1 MVRFEHLVDYSDS
14 PYLLKEDAP
23 TYQDMMDTVYLDG
36 PELRVSVPVEYS
48 KEKDVSPIY
57 RNGKF
62 PAKPKCAISPSLDTY
77 YSLFKA
83 SASLGEDRKV
93 LAYRQ
98 YNYNTGETNDEY
110 KFISHAETSKMI
122 KHFGS
127 GLLYLL
133 FNNVFKESE
142 KYVSHSKID
151 THAAN
156 YLHYNNENISFIVTL
171 FSGNRWEWILTDLM
185 CCAFGITSTT
195 LYDTLGPTAS
205 SHILRQTESPVV
217 VTSKA
222 HIERLV
228 NMKKEE
234 GSALGNLISI
244 ISLDPLQTTEETPSG
259 QRDRYL
265 VEIARKHKI
274 LVYDLYQVMRVGEIF
289 PSPEMPSRPDSV
301 YSINYTSGTTGL
313 PKGVILTQRTACCG
327 LLYLFTCLRSDPGS
341 LKLCYL
347 PLAHIYE
354 RQAAALSVVSHTCL
368 GFPKLDFK
376 PVDLVNEFKLFKP
389 SIIAAVP
396 RVLTKLEAAIK
407 NSTIESESAFKRSLF
422 DKLFKSKE
430 EKQLSYDGATSQ
442 SLLYDYFLIRPIRKA
457 VGFDNAVV
465 CVSGSAP
472 ISPATIIFLRSA
484 LGIGIK
490 QGYGLTE
497 SFAGVFTSYEHEA
510 KVGSCGSISPTC
522 ELRVRSIP
530 EMGFSLDDPEGPK
543 GELQLRGPQ
552 IADGYYKSPE
562 ENAKAFDAEGWFS
575 TGDVCRLEKG
585 TNRLYI
591 IDRVKNFFKL
601 AQGEYITPEKVE
613 NVYLNLCPI
622 LSQIYVH
629 GDSLQNYLV
638 AIVGGNPTDLAP
650 FLVKNCG
657 VSSNTLKTDN
667 DIISAVSIPSNRLK
681 LINYINSKANSLSGF
696 EKVQNIHVEI
706 EPLREER
713 DVVTPT
719 MKVKRQIARQFFADA
734 IDKMYAEGPLPQ
746 KSKL

>member
-1 MVRFEHLVDYSDS
+1 MVKIEHLVDYSDS
-14 PYLLKEDAP
+14 PYLLKEDVP
-23 TYQDMMDTVYLDG
+23 SYQDMMDTVFLDG
-36 PELRVSVPVEYS
+36 PELRVSVPAEYS
-48 KEKDVSPIY
+48 NEKGLSPIY

-62 PAKPKCAISPSLDTY
+62 PGKPKSAVSPSLDTY

-83 SASLGEDRKV
+83 SASLGEDRSV
-93 LAYRQ
+93 FAYRE
-98 YNYNTGETNDEY
+98 YNHNTGETDDEY
-110 KFISHAETSKMI
+110 KYISYAETRKMVAQ
-122 KHFGS
+122 FGS

-133 FNNVFKESE
+133 HNNVFKESE
-142 KYVSHSKID
+142 KYASHSKID
-151 THAAN
+151 THEAN
-156 YLHYNNENISFIVTL
+156 YQHYNNENISFVLTL
-171 FSGNRWEWILTDLM
+171 FSGNRWEWMLTDLM

-205 SHILRQTESPVV
+205 SHILKQTESPVV

-228 NMKKEE
+228 NMKREE
-234 GSALGNLISI
+234 GNALGNLIQI
-244 ISLDPLQTTEETPSG
+244 ISLDPLLTTEGTPNG
-259 QRDRYL
+259 QIDRSL
-265 VEIARKHKI
+265 VDFARKNGV

-289 PSPEMPSRPDSV
+289 PSPEMPSKPESI

-313 PKGVILTQRTACCG
+313 PKGVVLSQKTACCG
-327 LLYLFTCLRSDPGS
+327 ILCLFACLKSEPGS
-341 LKLCYL
+341 RKLCYL

-354 RQAAALSVVSHTCL
+354 RQASCLALVSHTCL

-376 PVDLVNEFKLFKP
+376 PVDIVNEFKLFKP

-407 NSTIESESAFKRSLF
+407 NSTIESESSFKRSLF
-422 DKLFKSKE
+422 EKIFKAKE
-430 EKQLSYDGATSQ
+430 EKQLSHDGAMSKN
-442 SLLYDYFLIRPIRKA
+442 LYDYFLIRPIRKA
-457 VGFDNAVV
+457 VGFDNVTV

-472 ISPATIIFLRSA
+472 ISPASIVFLRSA

-497 SFAGVFTSYEHEA
+497 SFAGAFTSYEHEA
-510 KVGSCGSISPTC
+510 NVGSCGSVAPTC
-522 ELRVRSIP
+522 ELRVKSIP
-530 EMGFSLDDPEGPK
+530 EMGFTLDDPEGTK

-552 IADGYYKSPE
+552 IADGYYKNPG

-575 TGDVCRLEKG
+575 TGDVCMLEKG

-629 GDSLQNYLV
+629 GDSLKNYLV
-638 AIVGGNPTDLAP
+638 GIVGGNPTELSP
-650 FLVKNCG
+650 FLVRSCG
-657 VSSNTLKTDN
+657 VSPDTLKTDD
-667 DIISAVSIPSNRLK
+667 DIIRAISAPSNRLK
-681 LINYINSKANSLSGF
+681 LLEYINSKAVSLSGF
-696 EKVQNIHVEI
+696 ERVQNIHVEI
-706 EPLREER
+706 EPLREDR
-713 DVVTPT
+713 GVVTPT
-719 MKVKRQIARQFFADA
+719 MKVKRPTARKFFADV
-734 IDKMYAEGPLPQ
+734 IDKMYEEGPLSQ

>member
-62 PAKPKCAISPSLDTY
+62 PAKPKSAISPSLDTY

-122 KHFGS
+122 KQFGS

-244 ISLDPLQTTEETPSG
+244 ISLDPLQTTKETPSG

-274 LVYDLYQVMRVGEIF
+274 LVYDLYQVMRIGEIF

-301 YSINYTSGTTGL
+301 YSIN
-313 PKGVILTQRTACCG
+313 
-327 LLYLFTCLRSDPGS
+327 
-341 LKLCYL
+341 
-347 PLAHIYE
+347 
-354 RQAAALSVVSHTCL
+354 
-368 GFPKLDFK
+368 
-376 PVDLVNEFKLFKP
+376 
-389 SIIAAVP
+389 
-396 RVLTKLEAAIK
+396 
-407 NSTIESESAFKRSLF
+407 
-422 DKLFKSKE
+422 
-430 EKQLSYDGATSQ
+430 
-442 SLLYDYFLIRPIRKA
+442 
-457 VGFDNAVV
+457 
-465 CVSGSAP
+465 
-472 ISPATIIFLRSA
+472 
-484 LGIGIK
+484 
-490 QGYGLTE
+490 
-497 SFAGVFTSYEHEA
+497 
-510 KVGSCGSISPTC
+510 
-522 ELRVRSIP
+522 
-530 EMGFSLDDPEGPK
+530 
-543 GELQLRGPQ
+543 
-552 IADGYYKSPE
+552 
-562 ENAKAFDAEGWFS
+562 
-575 TGDVCRLEKG
+575 
-585 TNRLYI
+585 
-591 IDRVKNFFKL
+591 
-601 AQGEYITPEKVE
+601 
-613 NVYLNLCPI
+613 
-622 LSQIYVH
+622 
-629 GDSLQNYLV
+629 
-638 AIVGGNPTDLAP
+638 
-650 FLVKNCG
+650 
-657 VSSNTLKTDN
+657 
-667 DIISAVSIPSNRLK
+667 
-681 LINYINSKANSLSGF
+681 
-696 EKVQNIHVEI
+696 
-706 EPLREER
+706 
-713 DVVTPT
+713 
-719 MKVKRQIARQFFADA
+719 
-734 IDKMYAEGPLPQ
+734 
-746 KSKL
+746 